1 MQKTLFIFVQ
11 ATCLTRLVWSLVR
24 IILLVNKQSIP
35 VGCIPSTLVATTRC
49 QYWGYL
55 VYLPQG
61 IYLTPPPPESPPGK
75 DLEPEITTP
84 PRGQTNTC
92 EDITF
97 SQLRFP
103 TGLSRDLSI
112 GLFVQILFEYVIPT
126 SNKIQVK
133 RRQRNADS
141 IRK

>member
-1 MQKTLFIFVQ
+1 M
-11 ATCLTRLVWSLVR
+11 R

-55 VYLPQG
+55 VYLPPG
-61 IYLTPPPPESPPGK
+61 IPTPPPPESPPGK
-75 DLEPEITTP
+75 NLLEPEITTP

-92 EDITF
+92 ENITF

-112 GLFVQILFEYVIPT
+112 GLFVQILFEYGIPT
-126 SNKIQVK
+126 SNKIRVK
-133 RRQRNADS
+133 TEAKKCR
-141 IRK
+141 IH